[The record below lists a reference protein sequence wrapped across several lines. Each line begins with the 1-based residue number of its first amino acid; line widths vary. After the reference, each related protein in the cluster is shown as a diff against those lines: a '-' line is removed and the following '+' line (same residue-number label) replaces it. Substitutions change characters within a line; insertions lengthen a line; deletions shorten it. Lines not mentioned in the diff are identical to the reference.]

1 MCYNTVVLISYQEQL
16 GCYDKVAT
24 YRSVPQSSDDRLTG
38 RHLYMWTKNDS
49 PATVLLSD
57 NL

>member
-24 YRSVPQSSDDRLTG
+24 YRSVPQSSDDRVSG
-38 RHLYMWTKNDS
+38 RHLYIRTMQ
-49 PATVLLSD
+49 PYLLGAVVAP
-57 NL
+57 